1 MRPKSILT
9 TAGLLMAGVG
19 LALGTAAVLPT
30 SAAHAEQLSV
40 VFVNVD
46 SVVKDCDE
54 GKAADLVLKAEQAK
68 RQDEIGTREAEI
80 KKLQDDLEKQAKAFS
95 AAAIEKKAAQY
106 QQAVIDYQNLV
117 IKFNKDLEAKDRELF
132 DPIEKRVKQLLRD
145 IALREG
151 YDMILNKKSVPYGR
165 KDLDLTDKVTQ
176 EYNKAYPAKVSAP
189 PPKKGAPPKPA
200 ASGPAPAPKM
210 K

>member
-1 MRPKSILT
+1 MRPKSLLSR
-9 TAGLLMAGVG
+9 TATLLALALGAGVG
-19 LALGTAAVLPT
+19 LVLPT
-30 SAAHAEQLSV
+30 ADAHAEQLSV
-40 VFVNVD
+40 VFVDVD
-46 SVVKDCDE
+46 KVVKECDE

-132 DPIEKRVKQLLRD
+132 DPIEKRVKQLLRE

-151 YDMILNKKSVPYGR
+151 YDMILNKRSVPYGR
-165 KDLDLTDKVTQ
+165 KDLDMTDKVTQ
-176 EYNKAYPAKVSAP
+176 EYNKAYPAKVTAP
-189 PPKKGAPPKPA
+189 PPKKAPPAK
-200 ASGPAPAPKM
+200 SGPAPAPKM

>member
-1 MRPKSILT
+1 MRPKSLLSR
-9 TAGLLMAGVG
+9 TAIVLGLALGAGVG
-19 LALGTAAVLPT
+19 LLLPT
-30 SAAHAEQLSV
+30 AAAHAEQLSV
-40 VFVNVD
+40 VFVDVD
-46 SVVKDCDE
+46 KVVKECDE
-54 GKAADLVLKAEQAK
+54 GKAADLLLKAEQAK
-68 RQDEIGTREAEI
+68 RQDEIATREAEI

-132 DPIEKRVKQLLRD
+132 DPIEKRVKQMLRD

-151 YDMILNKKSVPYGR
+151 YDMILNKRSVPYGR
-165 KDLDLTDKVTQ
+165 KDLDMTDKVTQ
-176 EYNKAYPAKVSAP
+176 EYNKAFPAKVGAP
-189 PPKKGAPPKPA
+189 PPKKAPPAKP
-200 ASGPAPAPKM
+200 GPAPAPKM